1 MADVASQNNLGG
13 ITLHA
18 LAEQTLENFLLTF
31 PLVSSFTRD
40 FTADIATRGET
51 VTTRIASDLS
61 AAKDFDQG
69 SGNRGYLPDAVE
81 STERVVT
88 LNKHKQKTI
97 EFDDGQ
103 LSKGGWP
110 ILQRL
115 FVQPVSHSI
124 VKAMMDDVMGLVTA
138 TNYGAAQIDIA
149 SESAITID
157 DLIDLQKSLD
167 LVNCPSDRYFIHNPS
182 IFAALLK
189 NDAIQKQMNYGS
201 AEAIRQR
208 QIPQLLGLGLQTY
221 NAIPANNAG
230 GKNLVGFAGHQD
242 AIIIA
247 ARVPAEPQNFYGEVV
262 TVQDRTSGL
271 AIQLR
276 SYYMPLGFYRI
287 TATLLYGVAV
297 GNEKLLKRVVVAD

>member
-1 MADVASQNNLGG
+1 MPDVASSNNLGG

-18 LAEQTLENFLLTF
+18 LAEQTLENFLLEF
-31 PLVSSFTRD
+31 PLVNSFTRD

-81 STERVVT
+81 STERVIT

-138 TNYGAAQIDIA
+138 TNFGAAQVDIA
-149 SESAITID
+149 DEASLTID
-157 DLIDLQKSLD
+157 HLIDLQKSLD
-167 LVNCPSDRYFIHNPS
+167 LVNCPMERFFIHNPS

-189 NDAIQKQMNYGS
+189 NDALQKQLNYGG
-201 AEAIRQR
+201 AEPIRER
-208 QIPQLLGLGLQTY
+208 RIPELLGLGLQTY
-221 NAIPANNAG
+221 NSIPANTASS
-230 GKNLVGFAGHQD
+230 KNLVGFAGHKD

-271 AIQLR
+271 SIQLR

-297 GNEKLLKRVVVAD
+297 GNEKLLKRVVVDV